1 MPNLTF
7 VDYQWISKKQSVR
20 NRTLCTKSDTL
31 KKKNGHLFVGLD
43 WNRLLCDMGKFV
55 EQQVIKKEQREK
67 NKVRR
72 ETLGKFFYDL
82 AKLSFAGLAIG
93 WITPIAENHNI
104 TDNVIVLL
112 LGVSFTIIFSAIG
125 DKILK

>member
-1 MPNLTF
+1 
-7 VDYQWISKKQSVR
+7 
-20 NRTLCTKSDTL
+20 
-31 KKKNGHLFVGLD
+31 
-43 WNRLLCDMGKFV
+43 MGKW
-55 EQQVIKKEQREK
+55 EKQLEIIKERKDKDKIRREK
-67 NKVRR
+67 
-72 ETLGKFFYDL
+72 LSGYFFDIS
-82 AKLSFAGLAIG
+82 KLSFAGLAIG